1 MIRNDVTGSYVVN
14 KGRVQSIRLSGRHKR
29 VRCAVSKAVA
39 VDKGVVSEHSRRSGA
54 KDIAPTHRSAVGGA
68 DIRKI
73 VEVRA

>member
-14 KGRVQSIRLSGRHKR
+14 KGRVQSIRRRKR

-54 KDIAPTHRSAVGGA
+54 KGIAPTNRSAVGGA

-73 VEVRA
+73 VEIQA